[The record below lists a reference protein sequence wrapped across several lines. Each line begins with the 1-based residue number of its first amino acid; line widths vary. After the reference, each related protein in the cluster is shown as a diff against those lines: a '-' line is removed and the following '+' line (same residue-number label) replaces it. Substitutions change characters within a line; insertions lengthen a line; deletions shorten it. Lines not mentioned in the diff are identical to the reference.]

1 MFNFLANIFDQISEK
16 ITEFIN
22 KYVDLAVDGLK
33 SLPWWL
39 QLIILLALVIV
50 VVLGVIRLIVKSW
63 KLLLVLAILLA
74 IGVAVYFIFIKNR
87 QSTIGAVDAF
97 NLLNTLSSTIFL

>member
-1 MFNFLANIFDQISEK
+1 MFNFLASITEQISEK
-16 ITEFIN
+16 VSEFLN
-22 KYVDLAVDGLK
+22 KYIDLAVDGLK

-39 QLIILLALVIV
+39 QIIILLVLV
-50 VVLGVIRLIVKSW
+50 VVVVMGIIRLIVKSW

-74 IGVAVYFIFIKNR
+74 IGVAVYFIFIRNR
-87 QSTIGAVDAF
+87 QASGAFDAI